1 MIIQQEESTPIGNCF
16 HDSGILKIME
26 KLQDSVDEFE
36 VDTDNIQTY
45 CDALITSL
53 KTLKSVTSKAETE
66 YQKLKARKELRDT
79 INNHY

>member
-16 HDSGILKIME
+16 HDSGLMKVFE
-26 KLQDSVDEFE
+26 KLKDTVDEFE
-36 VDTDNIQTY
+36 VDTDDIQTY
-45 CDALITSL
+45 CDDMIASL

-66 YQKLKARKELRDT
+66 YQKLKARKELRDS

>member
-26 KLQDSVDEFE
+26 KLQGSVDEFE
-36 VDTDNIQTY
+36 VDTDDIQTY
-45 CDALITSL
+45 CDALIASL

-66 YQKLKARKELRDT
+66 YQKLKARKELHDT

>member
-1 MIIQQEESTPIGNCF
+1 MIIRQEESTPIGNCF

-26 KLQDSVDEFE
+26 KLQGSVDEFE
-36 VDTDNIQTY
+36 VDTDDIQTY
-45 CDALITSL
+45 CDDMIASL

>member
-16 HDSGILKIME
+16 HDSSILKIME
-26 KLQDSVDEFE
+26 KLQGSVDEFE
-36 VDTDNIQTY
+36 VDTDDIQTY

>member
-26 KLQDSVDEFE
+26 KLQGSVDEFE
-36 VDTDNIQTY
+36 VDTDDIQTY
-45 CDALITSL
+45 CDALIASL
-53 KTLKSVTSKAETE
+53 KNLKSVTSKAETE

>member
-1 MIIQQEESTPIGNCF
+1 MIIRQEESTPIGNCF
-16 HDSGILKIME
+16 HDSGLMKVFE
-26 KLQDSVDEFE
+26 KLKDTVDKFE
-36 VDTDNIQTY
+36 VDTDDIQTY
-45 CDALITSL
+45 CDDMIASL